1 MSKKSFNLV
10 YSSQSN
16 NSFNF
21 FQNLKKMNEVVLH
34 FKVSDVINDFNSA
47 DEKEIGRG
55 ESYAVFP
62 ELAKMVNNEEK
73 ITIDAFR
80 NSLQSRGITDITFQ
94 NKILSL
100 VLQSKAGLHFALGN
114 VLNGLLMEN
123 NHNFLMQPN
132 YHLNLEVLGNKHI
145 KINFTGNWR
154 NIMNETDTADLRA
167 NVSVDI
173 TPDKVA
179 IESFQVTQLSNS
191 PETKSAFE
199 FLEANQANLLE
210 KIFIFLKNL
219 FSLNADIEI
228 ENVSKDDLPW
238 YLNAKMN
245 KPADV
250 IPNTI
255 IVADS
260 ANHDDQTSDLEE
272 TSFQLK

>member
-1 MSKKSFNLV
+1 
-10 YSSQSN
+10 
-16 NSFNF
+16 
-21 FQNLKKMNEVVLH
+21 MNEVVLH
-34 FKVSDVINDFNSA
+34 FKVSDVINDFNLA
-47 DEKEIGRG
+47 DENEIGRG

-62 ELAKMVNNEEK
+62 ELAEMVNQEEK

-80 NSLQSRGITDITFQ
+80 NSLQSRGITDTTFQ

-114 VLNGLLMEN
+114 VLNGLLMDN

-132 YHLNLEVLGNKHI
+132 YHLNLEVLDNKHI

-154 NIMNETDTADLRA
+154 NIMNETDTPDLRA

-173 TPDKVA
+173 TPNKVS

-228 ENVSKDDLPW
+228 ENVSKDNLPW
-238 YLNAKMN
+238 YLNTQMN
-245 KPADV
+245 KVVDT
-250 IPNTI
+250 NTTI
-255 IVADS
+255 KTELV
-260 ANHDDQTSDLEE
+260 NPQDQLDNIEE
-272 TSFQLK
+272 TSPQLK

>member
-1 MSKKSFNLV
+1 
-10 YSSQSN
+10 
-16 NSFNF
+16 
-21 FQNLKKMNEVVLH
+21 MNEVVLH
-34 FKVSDVINDFNSA
+34 FKVSDVINDFSSA

-62 ELAKMVNNEEK
+62 ELAEMVNNEEK

-80 NSLQSRGITDITFQ
+80 NSLQSRGITDVTFQ

-123 NHNFLMQPN
+123 NHDFLMQPN
-132 YHLNLEVLGNKHI
+132 YHLSLEVLDNKHI

-154 NIMNETDTADLRA
+154 NIMNETNTADLRA

-173 TPDKVA
+173 TPNKVS
-179 IESFQVTQLSNS
+179 IESFKVTQLSNS
-191 PETKSAFE
+191 PETKSAFD

-210 KIFIFLKNL
+210 KIIIFLKNL
-219 FSLNADIEI
+219 FSLNTDIEI

-238 YLNAKMN
+238 YLNSKMN
-245 KPADV
+245 KVVDA
-250 IPNTI
+250 NTTLKTELGN
-255 IVADS
+255 S
-260 ANHDDQTSDLEE
+260 EDQLDNIEE
-272 TSFQLK
+272 TSPQLR